1 MAESVYRLQIPQG
14 YTPALDILETEK
26 AIKILKDAFEAE
38 LAQTLHLTRV
48 SAPLFVLPETGLND
62 NLNGV
67 ERPVSFDI
75 RYQGG
80 QVAEIVH
87 SLAKWKRFAL
97 QRYGFAPGSGLYTD
111 MNAVRRDEITDN
123 VHSLY
128 VDQWD
133 WERVITADRR
143 TPDFLKHIVRKI
155 YGVFLRTQ
163 ERIRERYPQLAAML
177 PGEVTFLTTQELEDR
192 WPALSAA
199 DRETAAVKEHG
210 AVFLMGIGGKLRS
223 GAPHDGRAP
232 DYDDWG
238 LNGDLLFYYP
248 VLDRALELSSMG
260 IRVDAASLAAQL
272 KEAGCEDRA
281 ALPFQKALL
290 AGELP
295 LTIGGG
301 IGQSRLCMFF
311 LQKAHI
317 GEVQASIWPEEMH
330 RECEQAG
337 IPLL

>member
-1 MAESVYRLQIPQG
+1 
-14 YTPALDILETEK
+14 
-26 AIKILKDAFEAE
+26 
-38 LAQTLHLTRV
+38 
-48 SAPLFVLPETGLND
+48 
-62 NLNGV
+62 
-67 ERPVSFDI
+67 
-75 RYQGG
+75 
-80 QVAEIVH
+80 
-87 SLAKWKRFAL
+87 
-97 QRYGFAPGSGLYTD
+97 
-111 MNAVRRDEITDN
+111 
-123 VHSLY
+123 
-128 VDQWD
+128 
-133 WERVITADRR
+133 
-143 TPDFLKHIVRKI
+143 
-155 YGVFLRTQ
+155 
-163 ERIRERYPQLAAML
+163 
-177 PGEVTFLTTQELEDR
+177 
-192 WPALSAA
+192 
-199 DRETAAVKEHG
+199 
-210 AVFLMGIGGKLRS
+210 MGIGGKLRS